1 MSKSIRQFRFYG
13 MPIKD
18 SNGNI
23 TNEHTKANYPENLD
37 WERLHNGNIF
47 SDYSAI
53 TKLGIQGRP
62 GASFWLNDGQYPIY
76 IGETGIYEIDLE
88 GYGQIF
94 KIQFDSATLDWYN
107 GDGKGDRLL
116 IDIVFE
122 GSGESA

>member
-1 MSKSIRQFRFYG
+1 
-13 MPIKD
+13 MPIVD
-18 SNGNI
+18 AISGVLLNPHSAN
-23 TNEHTKANYPENLD
+23 NYPENYD
-37 WERLHNGNIF
+37 WTRLYGGNIF

-62 GASFWLNDGQYPIY
+62 GATFYLNDGNYPIS

-94 KIQFDSATLDWYN
+94 KIKFDKPTLDWYD

-116 IDIVFE
+116 IDIIFE
-122 GSGESA
+122 GSGEGV

>member
-1 MSKSIRQFRFYG
+1 MKAIRQFRYYG
-13 MPIKD
+13 GWHD
-18 SNGNI
+18 QN
-23 TNEHTKANYPENLD
+23 NEKAKANNFPAGSD
-37 WERLHNGNIF
+37 FPERLVRGNIF

-62 GASFWLNDGQYPIY
+62 GTSFRLNDSQYSIF

-94 KIQFDSATLDWYN
+94 SIQFDGPSLEWYDN
-107 GDGKGDRLL
+107 EGKGDRLL

-122 GSGESA
+122 GEGGAV